1 MSPVSPGP
9 QFRERLVPGVGPLVA
24 AACAGVLVL
33 VILLPLWPTLA
44 WVAGA
49 VVSVACM
56 VALVLT
62 APVVSVSDGVLRAGR
77 AHVPVELLGDAV
89 VVPDKEQRTRELGPQ
104 LDGRAHVVLQSSI
117 PTAVRVALEDPQDPT
132 PYWLLSTRRPEELA
146 AALRQ

>member
-33 VILLPLWPTLA
+33 VILLPLWPTVA

-49 VVSVACM
+49 VVSVACV

-77 AHVPVELLGDAV
+77 AHVPVEVLGDAV
-89 VVPDKEQRTRELGPQ
+89 VVPDKERRTQELGPQ

-132 PYWLLSTRRPEELA
+132 PYWLVSTRRPEELA
-146 AALRQ
+146 AALRA